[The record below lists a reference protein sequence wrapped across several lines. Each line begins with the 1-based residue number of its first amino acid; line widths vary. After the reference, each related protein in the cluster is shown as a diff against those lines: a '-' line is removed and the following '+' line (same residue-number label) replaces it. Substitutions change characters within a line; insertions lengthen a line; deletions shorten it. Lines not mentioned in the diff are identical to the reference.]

1 MPAHAAS
8 LLVASLVVDRSAA
21 AVAARASRDA
31 QAFAAVAAVAAAF
44 LLKASVTR
52 EL

>member
-21 AVAARASRDA
+21 AVAARAPRDA
-31 QAFAAVAAVAAAF
+31 QAFAAVAAAF